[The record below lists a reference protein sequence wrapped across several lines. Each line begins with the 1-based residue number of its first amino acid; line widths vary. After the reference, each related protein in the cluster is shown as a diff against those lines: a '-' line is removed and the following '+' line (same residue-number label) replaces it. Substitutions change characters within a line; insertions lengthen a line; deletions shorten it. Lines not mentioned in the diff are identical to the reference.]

1 MTDERDDFTLC
12 DRCGRSV
19 PAGRRYRLVLTLQQA
34 AETLEVKPQDLARD
48 LVKDMEKTIAEMAR
62 LDPQAIEDDVA
73 VQYRADLC
81 KECRDQ
87 LNARFAA
94 KR

>member
-12 DRCGRSV
+12 DRCGRTV
-19 PAGRRYRLVLTLQQA
+19 PAGRRYRLVLTLRQA
-34 AETLEVKPQDLARD
+34 AETLEVKPRDLARD
-48 LVKDMEKTIAEMAR
+48 LVRDMEETIEELSR
-62 LDPQAIEDDVA
+62 LDPQDVEDDVA

-81 KECRDQ
+81 KECRDA
-87 LNARFAA
+87 LHARLAA